1 MDLSSRIEWVHENL
15 YEILYPPRFTQ
26 LTLISFASLN
36 PLPFASNVF
45 DFVRIRYI
53 GLAVPED
60 KVQSF
65 MYND

>member
-1 MDLSSRIEWVHENL
+1 MDLSSRIEWVHANL
-15 YEILYPPRFTQ
+15 YEILYSPRFTQ